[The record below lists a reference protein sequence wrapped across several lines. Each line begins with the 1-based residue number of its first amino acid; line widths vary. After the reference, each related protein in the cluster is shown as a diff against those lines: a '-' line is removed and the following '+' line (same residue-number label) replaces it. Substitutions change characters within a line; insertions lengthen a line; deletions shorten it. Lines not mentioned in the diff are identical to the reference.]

1 MCLMGMEQ
9 QRMSCLKIIKRLR
22 LTIRDE
28 VNWHD
33 GNPVTG
39 EDLEFAYLTIGH
51 PEYKG
56 ARYDSSISN
65 D

>member
-1 MCLMGMEQ
+1 MFNGDGAATYELSED
-9 QRMSCLKIIKRLR
+9 RKTIT
-22 LTIRDE
+22 LTIRDG

-56 ARYDSSISN
+56 ARYDTLFQMI
-65 D
+65 